1 MKINALLDVNVVAH
15 ETEDEVAVLL
25 ELEAPAALADATRPQ
40 ASLQVVLDR
49 SGSMGGA
56 PLEGAK
62 KAIVALVRRLEPMD
76 NFGLVT
82 FDDSAQV
89 VVPAGPLAD
98 KDAVITQIQ
107 GVNAGGTTDLSA
119 GYIRGLREIRRVM
132 SGQPGRG
139 SSGTVLVISDGHVNA
154 GIKDAD
160 EFASVTSKAYADS
173 IVTST
178 LGYGRG
184 YDETL
189 LTAIARSGSGN
200 HVFADNPDAA
210 GAAIAG
216 EVDGLL
222 NKVVQA
228 LSLTVKFEP
237 AVQFLRLY
245 NDLPAQ
251 QIGEGQVMIE
261 LGDLYSEEARKVQLK
276 LKVPALAALGLA
288 RVATLEISYVE
299 LPGLVEQV
307 VSLPIT
313 VNVVPGDEAA
323 GRVAHPSVH
332 SEVLFQE
339 AQDVRRQAS
348 EAFEHGRFDEGQRL
362 IGETKIRLAR
372 SLGVAPEKLKPE
384 IQVELDDVAR
394 MEQLGHDSGP
404 MGAPMMS
411 KMSRDSYHRMNR
423 KRGRRTHP
431 EQDGR

>member
-15 ETEDEVAVLL
+15 ETADEVAVLL
-25 ELEAPAALADATRPQ
+25 ELEAPPALADATRHQ

-49 SGSMGGA
+49 SGSMGGP

-62 KAIVALVRRLEPMD
+62 KALIALVRRLEPTD

-89 VVPAGPLAD
+89 VVPAGPLTD
-98 KDAVITQIQ
+98 KDAVIAQIQ
-107 GVNAGGTTDLSA
+107 AVHAGGSTDLSA
-119 GYIRGLREIRRVM
+119 GYLRGLREIRRVIPTAG
-132 SGQPGRG
+132 SKRG
-139 SSGTVLVISDGHVNA
+139 SGTVLVVSDGHVNA

-189 LTAIARSGSGN
+189 LAAIARSGSGN
-200 HVFADNPDAA
+200 HVFADDPDAA

-228 LSLTVKFEP
+228 LSLTVRFEP
-237 AVQFLRLY
+237 AVEFLRLY

-251 QIGEGQVMIE
+251 QIGNGQVMIE
-261 LGDLYSEEARKVQLK
+261 LGDLYSEEARKVLLK

-299 LPGLVEQV
+299 LPGLIEQV
-307 VSLPIT
+307 VSLPIA

-323 GRVAHPSVH
+323 GRLAHPSVT

-339 AQDVRRQAS
+339 AQDVKRQAS

-372 SLGVAPEKLKPE
+372 SLQVAPEKLKPE

-423 KRGRRTHP
+423 KRGRRIGP
-431 EQDGR
+431 DKDGS

>member
-15 ETEDEVAVLL
+15 EAEDEVAVLL

-49 SGSMGGA
+49 SGSMHGA

-62 KAIVALVRRLEPMD
+62 KALVALVRRLEPTD

-82 FDDSAQV
+82 FDDSAHV
-89 VVPAGPLAD
+89 VVPAGPLTD
-98 KDAVITQIQ
+98 KEAVIAQIQ
-107 GVNAGGTTDLSA
+107 GVRAGGSTDLSA
-119 GYIRGLREIRRVM
+119 GFLRSLREIRRVM
-132 SGQPGRG
+132 PVAGGKRG
-139 SSGTVLVISDGHVNA
+139 SGTVLVISDGHVNA
-154 GIKDAD
+154 GIKDVD
-160 EFASVTSKAYADS
+160 EFASVTSKAYADN

-189 LTAIARSGSGN
+189 LTALARSGSGN
-200 HVFADNPDAA
+200 HVFADDPDAA

-228 LSLTVKFEP
+228 LSLTVRFEP
-237 AVQFLRLY
+237 AAEFLRLY

-251 QIGEGQVMIE
+251 QIGDGQVMIE
-261 LGDLYSEEARKVQLK
+261 LGDLFSEETRKVLLK
-276 LKVPALAALGLA
+276 LRVPALGQLGLA
-288 RVATLEISYVE
+288 RVAILELAYVE
-299 LPGLVEQV
+299 LPGLVEHV
-307 VSLPIT
+307 VSLPIS
-313 VNVVPGDEAA
+313 VNVVPGDETA
-323 GRVAHPSVH
+323 GRVPHPAVH

-339 AQDVRRQAS
+339 AQDVKRQAS
-348 EAFEHGRFDEGQRL
+348 EAFEHGMFDMGQRL
-362 IGETKIRLAR
+362 IGETKEQLAR
-372 SLGVAPEKLKPE
+372 SLEVAPEGLKPE
-384 IQVELDDVAR
+384 IRVELDEVSR
-394 MEQLGHDSGP
+394 MERIGLDSGP

-423 KRGRRTHP
+423 KRGRSVDP
-431 EQDGR
+431 DQDGR